1 MKKLFFAAFATFAMV
16 SISSVF
22 ANKAMMANAPEG
34 LASDSDTTV
43 TAPAEPVE
51 APAEPST
58 SSEKPSTE
66 VAEPLTSNTA
76 GETACIS
83 WSRRTRPRPTPPS
96 LLNNH
101 SKNKKKSV

>member
-1 MKKLFFAAFATFAMV
+1 MKKLFFAAFATFTVV

-22 ANKAMMANAPEG
+22 ANKAMMANVPEG

-43 TAPAEPVE
+43 TAPVPAEPVE
-51 APAEPST
+51 APAEPAT

-76 GETACIS
+76 GDGMYLMEPTDTAK
-83 WSRRTRPRPTPPS
+83 TDTT
-96 LLNNH
+96 
-101 SKNKKKSV
+101 VAAE

>member
-43 TAPAEPVE
+43 TAPAEP
-51 APAEPST
+51 ST

-76 GETACIS
+76 GDGMYLMEPTDTAK
-83 WSRRTRPRPTPPS
+83 TDTT
-96 LLNNH
+96 
-101 SKNKKKSV
+101 VAAE

>member
-76 GETACIS
+76 GDGMYLMEPTDTAK
-83 WSRRTRPRPTPPS
+83 TDTT
-96 LLNNH
+96 
-101 SKNKKKSV
+101 VAAE

>member
-22 ANKAMMANAPEG
+22 ANKAMMANVPEG

-43 TAPAEPVE
+43 TAPA
-51 APAEPST
+51 PAEPAT

-76 GETACIS
+76 GDGMYLMEPTDTAK
-83 WSRRTRPRPTPPS
+83 TDTT
-96 LLNNH
+96 
-101 SKNKKKSV
+101 VAAE